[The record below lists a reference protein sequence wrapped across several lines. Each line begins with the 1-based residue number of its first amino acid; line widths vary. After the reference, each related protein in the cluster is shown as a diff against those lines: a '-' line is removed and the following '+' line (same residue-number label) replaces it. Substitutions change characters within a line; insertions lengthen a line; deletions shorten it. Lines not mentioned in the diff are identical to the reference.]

1 MVVGEFTVSNIAM
14 EEDKRE
20 EEKNKAISQLDLDK
34 FKADV
39 AAQAAIAKQGK
50 LNEALEGLLNLEKSA
65 RQAEDIGALRAACS
79 AVLTACFDA
88 GEWKLLEENVV
99 LLSKRRGQLR
109 QVIQS
114 FVRQAMGYIDKTPD
128 KATKVSLIKT
138 LQTVTEGKIF
148 VEIERARLTRR
159 LAAIQE
165 ADGQIQ
171 EAADTMQEVPV
182 ETFGAMAK
190 TEKIAFILEQVRLC
204 LAKKDYMRA
213 QILSRKISPRAF
225 VIRVGEAKGE
235 IGIEGT
241 AIEEAEEGVAT
252 LPELKVR
259 YYELMIQYHIHS
271 NNYLEVCR
279 AYRSLYE
286 SEGIK
291 EHEDK
296 WVPVLKK
303 ICWFAVLTPTYS
315 TAEGSSSDIAT
326 LVTATAADKRLAD
339 ALPLYKQLL
348 DTFQTPEIVR
358 WPLFEATY
366 GPEMAAEADVFG
378 DAAEGGAKRREDLQL
393 RVVEH
398 NVLTVAKY
406 YTRISMARLAELLDL
421 SADKAEDALSK
432 LVVSKAVCAKVD
444 RPAGVVT
451 IGKKKKPEDV
461 LNAWATNIEK
471 LLGLVDKATQQIQKE
486 AMVHKV
492 QLGAGA

>member
-14 EEDKRE
+14 EEDLRE
-20 EEKNKAISQLDLDK
+20 EAKKRATSTLDLDK

-39 AAQAAIAKQGK
+39 AAQEAVAKQGK
-50 LNEALEGLLNLEKSA
+50 LQEALDGLLNLEKAA
-65 RQAEDIGALRAACS
+65 RQAEDIAALRAACG
-79 AVLTACFDA
+79 AVLTACYEAKD
-88 GEWKLLEENVV
+88 WKLLEENVV

-128 KATKVSLIKT
+128 KAAKVSLIKT

-190 TEKIAFILEQVRLC
+190 AEKIAFILEQVRLC

-213 QILSRKISPRAF
+213 QILSRKISPKAF
-225 VIRVGEAKGE
+225 VIRTGEAKGE

-241 AIEEAEEGVAT
+241 AIEEAEEGVPT
-252 LPELKVR
+252 LPELKVK
-259 YYELMIQYHIHS
+259 YYDLMIKYHVHS

-286 SEGIK
+286 SEGI
-291 EHEDK
+291 HDDADK
-296 WVPVLKK
+296 WTPVLKR
-303 ICWFAVLTPTYS
+303 ICWYAVLTPSYS
-315 TAEGSSSDIAT
+315 TADGSSSDIAT
-326 LVTATAADKRLAD
+326 LVAATAADKRLAD

-366 GPEMAAEADVFG
+366 GAEMAAQADVFG
-378 DAAEGGAKRREDLQL
+378 DAAEGGPKRREDLQL
-393 RVVEH
+393 RAVEH

-421 SADKAEDALSK
+421 SPDKAEDALSK
-432 LVVSKAVCAKVD
+432 LVVSKAVCARID
-444 RPAGVVT
+444 RPAGVVEV
-451 IGKKKKPEDV
+451 GKRKAPEDV
-461 LNAWATNIEK
+461 LNAWAGNIGK
-471 LLGLVDKATQQIQKE
+471 LLGLVDKATQQIQKD

-492 QLGAGA
+492 TLSAGA